1 MFKYILVLIGFMLC
15 GGIVGAEKAKKQ
27 EAPCPNKTAILAHYT
42 FINSQLQSKDKPLSA
57 LSCKSYANI
66 IKNWIKQYPF
76 IEVETE
82 IDKSWYNKTV
92 EFLDYI
98 GNGKESLSTL
108 KDAKKDRGKEYR
120 KLEDNLEDA
129 IKLFAELLA
138 KPTPVEKK
146 KLDKLRN
153 EKRKFD
159 TEKRR
164 ENAKKTG
171 VIMPDE
177 D

>member
-1 MFKYILVLIGFMLC
+1 MYKYILLLTGFMLC
-15 GGIVGAEKAKKQ
+15 AGISAAEKAKQQ
-27 EAPCPNKTAILAHYT
+27 EAPCPNKTTILAHYT

-82 IDKSWYNKTV
+82 IDKSWYNKTM

-98 GNGKESLSTL
+98 GYCKEEMTVL
-108 KDAKKDRGKEYR
+108 KDAKKDRSKEYR
-120 KLEDNLEDA
+120 TLDDNLEEA
-129 IKLFAELLA
+129 LKRFSELLA

-146 KLDKLRN
+146 KMDKLRN
-153 EKRKFD
+153 EKHKFEA
-159 TEKRR
+159 EKRR
-164 ENAKKTG
+164 ENARKSG